1 MWWRLGDSNSGH
13 CGYEPHA
20 LANWA
25 KPPCVEL
32 LTGIEPVTLSL
43 PRIRSTDWATTAYE
57 LVKANYEVVFYLTVK
72 KFGSGGRTW
81 TYDLR
86 VMSPTSYQLLHP
98 AIIGGGGRI
107 RTFEG
112 KRRQIYSLLPLATRE
127 PHHLLEPTI
136 GLEPT
141 TYWLQVSCST
151 NWATL
156 AYCSVERSLLYQRTD
171 VLSRT
176 FLSAFLFLLT
186 RQNPV
191 SKVSV
196 RTADLISILHPTE

>member
-1 MWWRLGDSNSGH
+1 MCGAIDRDWTGDLILTKDTLYRLSYNSINRWR
-13 CGYEPHA
+13 YKYRP
-20 LANWA
+20 
-25 KPPCVEL
+25 
-32 LTGIEPVTLSL
+32 TLFL
-43 PRIRSTDWATTAYE
+43 
-57 LVKANYEVVFYLTVK
+57 

-98 AIIGGGGRI
+98 AMIGGGGRI

-151 NWATL
+151 NWATS
-156 AYCSVERSLLYQRTD
+156 ACSTERNWLYKRMCI
-171 VLSRT
+171 LSSIFFNR
-176 FLSAFLFLLT
+176 FKPL
-186 RQNPV
+186 V
-191 SKVSV
+191 SS
-196 RTADLISILHPTE
+196 S

>member
-1 MWWRLGDSNSGH
+1 MCGAIDRDWTGDLILTKDTLYRLSYNS
-13 CGYEPHA
+13 
-20 LANWA
+20 LW
-25 KPPCVEL
+25 
-32 LTGIEPVTLSL
+32 TGQSQLWSC
-43 PRIRSTDWATTAYE
+43 
-57 LVKANYEVVFYLTVK
+57 FYLTVK

-81 TYDLR
+81 TNDLR
-86 VMSPTSYQLLHP
+86 VMSPTSYQLLNP

-151 NWATL
+151 IWATL

-176 FLSAFLFLLT
+176 FYQLFYFFWRGRTPFQKSLSEPLTWLVYYTPRNNASTFFNFL
-186 RQNPV
+186 N
-191 SKVSV
+191 
-196 RTADLISILHPTE
+196 

>member
-1 MWWRLGDSNSGH
+1 MAAQRF
-13 CGYEPHA
+13 
-20 LANWA
+20 
-25 KPPCVEL
+25 EL
-32 LTGIEPVTLSL
+32 RTLRVWTACSSQLSYAAILYFLELMTGIEPVTLSL

-57 LVKANYEVVFYLTVK
+57 LVKANYEVVFYLAVK

-176 FLSAFLFLLT
+176 FLSAFLISSDEAEPRFKSLC
-186 RQNPV
+186 QN
-191 SKVSV
+191 
-196 RTADLISILHPTE
+196 RWLD

>member
-1 MWWRLGDSNSGH
+1 MCGAIDRDWTGDLILTKDTLYRLSYNS
-13 CGYEPHA
+13 
-20 LANWA
+20 LW
-25 KPPCVEL
+25 
-32 LTGIEPVTLSL
+32 TGQSQLWSCF
-43 PRIRSTDWATTAYE
+43 
-57 LVKANYEVVFYLTVK
+57 FYLTVK

-176 FLSAFLFLLT
+176 FLSAFLISSDEAEPRFKSLC
-186 RQNPV
+186 QN
-191 SKVSV
+191 
-196 RTADLISILHPTE
+196 RWLD

>member
-1 MWWRLGDSNSGH
+1 MPVRYGRG
-13 CGYEPHA
+13 GIRTPEPEGA
-20 LANWA
+20 DLQSAA
-25 KPPCVEL
+25 FSLFATLPKYKQMARD
-32 LTGIEPVTLSL
+32 GIEPPTHGAS
-43 PRIRSTDWATTAYE
+43 IHCSTNWATEPYC
-57 LVKANYEVVFYLTVK
+57 
-72 KFGSGGRTW
+72 GSRIW

-98 AIIGGGGRI
+98 AMIGGGGRI

-151 NWATL
+151 NWATS
-156 AYCSVERSLLYQRTD
+156 ACSTERNWLYKRMCI
-171 VLSRT
+171 LSSIFFNR
-176 FLSAFLFLLT
+176 FKPL
-186 RQNPV
+186 V
-191 SKVSV
+191 SS
-196 RTADLISILHPTE
+196 S

>member
-1 MWWRLGDSNSGH
+1 MWSYWPGLNRWPYPYQ
-13 CGYEPHA
+13 GYA
-20 LANWA
+20 LPTELQQLMNWS
-25 KPPCVEL
+25 KPIMKL
-32 LTGIEPVTLSL
+32 F
-43 PRIRSTDWATTAYE
+43 
-57 LVKANYEVVFYLTVK
+57 FYLAVK

-176 FLSAFLFLLT
+176 FLSAFLISSDEAEPRFKSLC
-186 RQNPV
+186 QN
-191 SKVSV
+191 
-196 RTADLISILHPTE
+196 RWLN

>member
-1 MWWRLGDSNSGH
+1 MWSYWPGLNRWPYPYQ
-13 CGYEPHA
+13 GYA
-20 LANWA
+20 LPTELQQLMNWS
-25 KPPCVEL
+25 KPIMKL
-32 LTGIEPVTLSL
+32 F
-43 PRIRSTDWATTAYE
+43 
-57 LVKANYEVVFYLTVK
+57 FYLTVK

-176 FLSAFLFLLT
+176 FLSAFLISSDEAEPRFKSLC
-186 RQNPV
+186 QN
-191 SKVSV
+191 
-196 RTADLISILHPTE
+196 RWLD